1 MTFYQKRQ
9 KYGTVAKIKK
19 QWDAGKIPFNF
30 GATMLAQ
37 LPNGDWLEADIV
49 HGVSV
54 QEDPRN
60 GWLVNATDDCE
71 CVLMSEYFEKESAAR
86 DFALVTA
93 ISINASKTREPDVEA
108 IIRDAVKAAVEAFLN
123 APAKTQSLQFGDWRQ
138 AV

>member
-1 MTFYQKRQ
+1 
-9 KYGTVAKIKK
+9 
-19 QWDAGKIPFNF
+19 
-30 GATMLAQ
+30 MLAQ

-49 HGVSV
+49 NGVSV

-60 GWLVNATDDCE
+60 GWLVNATDDCD

-86 DFALVTA
+86 DYALVTA
-93 ISINASKTREPDVEA
+93 ISINASKTKDPDVEA

-123 APAKTQSLQFGDWRQ
+123 APAKTHALQFGDWRQ